1 MPNSSIR
8 KFLYS
13 YAWDTRCRN
22 LDVADI
28 LRPQIT
34 SKTTILDAGCG
45 EYGVAAFIDAKHV
58 VGVDILPTDTRVKG
72 FEFVHGSILSLPFSD
87 QEFDIA
93 VSVDVLEH
101 LPANLREQAVNQ
113 LVRAAKKAVV
123 IAFPSG
129 PVAREMDENYS
140 RELDSRNEPRPDWL
154 NEHLAS
160 EYPAA
165 ADIAAMIER
174 EAKEAGRTVTIKV
187 SYSENISVV
196 GFLRRC
202 SSVSKF
208 LYLPANLAAG
218 ILLPTMPKANEAN
231 AYRAII
237 LAEFSND

>member
-22 LDVADI
+22 VDVGRI
-28 LRPQIT
+28 LKPHIT
-34 SKTTILDAGCG
+34 AKTTVLDAGCG

-58 VGVDILPTDTRVKG
+58 VGVDILPTDTSVEG
-72 FEFVHGSILSLPFSD
+72 FEFVHGSILSLPFD
-87 QEFDIA
+87 EQEFDVA

-113 LVRAAKKAVV
+113 LVRAAKMAVV

-129 PVAREMDENYS
+129 PVAREIDESYS

-160 EYPAA
+160 DYPVAS
-165 ADIAAMIER
+165 DIAALIER
-174 EAKEAGRTVTIKV
+174 EARQTGRRVAINT

-196 GFLRRC
+196 GFLRRA
-202 SSVSKF
+202 SSLSKF

-218 ILLPTMPKANEAN
+218 ILLPVMPKANETN

-237 LAEFSND
+237 FAEFSND

>member
-22 LDVADI
+22 VDVARI
-28 LRPQIT
+28 LKPRIT
-34 SKTTILDAGCG
+34 TKTTVLDAGCG
-45 EYGVAAFIDAKHV
+45 EYGVAAFIDAKNV
-58 VGVDILPTDTRVKG
+58 VGVDILPTDTRVEG
-72 FEFVHGSILSLPFSD
+72 FEFVHGSILSLPID
-87 QEFDIA
+87 ERQFDIA

-101 LPANLREQAVNQ
+101 LPVELRENAVNQ

-129 PVAREMDENYS
+129 PIAREMDEKYA
-140 RELDSRNEPRPDWL
+140 RELDARKEPRPDWL
-154 NEHLAS
+154 VEHLSS

-165 ADIAAMIER
+165 VDIAAMIER
-174 EAKEAGRTVTIKV
+174 EARQTGRRVAIKT

-196 GFLRRC
+196 GFLRRA
-202 SSVSKF
+202 SSLSKF
-208 LYLPANLAAG
+208 LYVPANLATG
-218 ILLPTMPKANEAN
+218 ILLPAMPKANETN

-237 LAEFSND
+237 LADFSND